1 MEMWLVVIFS
11 FLSYSCNGSLVDQS
25 TQRSVKTE
33 LNGTDIKMEVD
44 VMKGNYHA
52 LLLRVIYNEHEIAS
66 LKGQTQ
72 QLEHELENTKQT
84 FSCEIEGLRDV
95 SMQYEQKL
103 NETINSWNSMNDTI
117 QDLSQSVSV
126 LDNKYSH
133 LEIPGKHSDESD
145 TGDGSECPLDWI
157 RRVDF
162 GACYFFS
169 DTHKSWNDA
178 QEQCRKHNGSLTDIY
193 SEDEA
198 VWLEEYS
205 RNHSVLI
212 FWIGGKNDNGAFKWF
227 TSNGETKHMN
237 YTRWFNG
244 RRYQHNANY
253 RSMCAHLNRGTEYKW
268 FMWNCDTQFK
278 FICKIYI

>member
-11 FLSYSCNGSLVDQS
+11 FLSCSCNGSFVDQS
-25 TQRSVKTE
+25 TQSSVKTE
-33 LNGTDIKMEVD
+33 LNGRDIKLEVD

-52 LLLRVIYNEHEIAS
+52 LLLRVINNEHEVAF

-145 TGDGSECPLDWI
+145 TGDGSDCPLDWI

-169 DTHKSWNDA
+169 DTSKSWNDA

-193 SEDEA
+193 SENEA

-205 RNHSVLI
+205 RNHSARY
-212 FWIGGKNDNGAFKWF
+212 FWIGGKNDHDVYKWF
-227 TSNGETKHMN
+227 ASDGETKHMN
-237 YTRWFNG
+237 YTRWWHG
-244 RRYQHNANY
+244 RPDHNPKSN
-253 RSMCAHLNRGTEYKW
+253 SSVCAHLNVHLDYKW
-268 FMWNCDTQFK
+268 FTWDCDRSFN
-278 FICKIYI
+278 FICKTYI